1 MRRYRV
7 LTLSS
12 IGFLVLAGLSGLVL
26 AGLMNSMS
34 AFRSPFRAEV
44 LPEAAAL
51 GEAHTER
58 LVIVLVDALRYDT
71 SLDSLLMPALV
82 ELRAKGASAVMLA
95 RPPSYS
101 EPTWAALLSGAY
113 PELSGAPLFNLTYD
127 ELSPLPAETLF
138 SVSHRAG
145 LVTAVSGYNWFERMI
160 PAIERDAGFFTAG
173 EDHAADVTV
182 LQAALPWLAAR
193 DARLILIHLDQVDYA
208 GHHEGGPRDPHW
220 AQAAARVDGMLQ
232 SIIAQIDLERDTLLV
247 VGDHGQIDR
256 GGHGG
261 QDAEALRT
269 VFVAAGAG
277 VNSGDLGTIAMA
289 DVAPTMA
296 ALLGVPMPS
305 ANQGHLLPILT
316 NPPQSLS
323 ALAQQQTALA
333 QAYLTAIGQPGS
345 TAGIA
350 GAADPVAEAQAVIQ
364 HARESRLA
372 GERLPRAVISVA
384 ALALITAAALRSR
397 RALAPLALPALSAVV
412 FFHLLYVLV
421 EQRTYSLSSVESQTG
436 ILTAAAVNGL
446 AGYLLGVA
454 FVTWQAWRH
463 GERGVRVARSLQLY
477 TLLAAAMIL
486 PLLLPGYW
494 DFGLR
499 LTWTL
504 PNFLFAFLAFL
515 GLLQL
520 VLTCSLGVVLPP
532 LIGGGTYLLERIGA
546 AAIRST
552 HHPRCS
558 IARRS
563 NAPSDSRLRFSPPA
577 GTRGVTRPSF

>member
-7 LTLSS
+7 LATSS
-12 IGFLVLAGLSGLVL
+12 FGFLVLAGLSGLAL

-44 LPEAAAL
+44 LPQAAAV
-51 GEAHTER
+51 GEAQTER

-71 SLDSLLMPALV
+71 SLDSHLMPTLV
-82 ELRAKGASAVMLA
+82 GLRANGASAEMLA

-101 EPTWAALLSGAY
+101 EPMWATLLSGAY
-113 PELSGAPLFNLTYD
+113 PEISGAPLLNLAYD

-145 LVTAVSGYNWFERMI
+145 LTTAVSGFNWFERMI
-160 PAIERDAGFFTAG
+160 PAAERDAGFFTAG

-182 LQAALPWLAAR
+182 LEAALPWLAAR

-220 AQAAARVDGMLQ
+220 AEAAARVDGMLH
-232 SIIAQIDLERDTLLV
+232 SIISQLDLTRDTLLV

-261 QDAEALRT
+261 QDLEALTT
-269 VFVAAGAG
+269 VFVVAGAG
-277 VNSGDLGTIAMA
+277 VRPGDLGTIAMA

-296 ALLGVPMPS
+296 TLLGVPLPS
-305 ANQGHLLPILT
+305 ANQGHILPILIVS
-316 NPPQSLS
+316 PRSVS
-323 ALAQQQTALA
+323 ALTQQQTALA

-345 TAGIA
+345 TASIA
-350 GAADPVAEAQAVIQ
+350 EAADPVAEAQTVMQ
-364 HARESRLA
+364 RAREARLA
-372 GERLPRAVISVA
+372 DERLPRAVISVA
-384 ALALITAAALRSR
+384 VLALLTAAALRAR
-397 RALAPLALPALSAVV
+397 RAFAPLALPALSAVV
-412 FFHLLYVLV
+412 LFHVLYVLI

-436 ILTAAAVNGL
+436 ILTAAGVNGL
-446 AGYLLGVA
+446 AGYLLGA
-454 FVTWQAWRH
+454 ALVTWQAWQR
-463 GERGVRVARSLQLY
+463 GERGVFVAQRLHLY

-486 PLLLPGYW
+486 PLLLPGFW

-504 PNFLFAFLAFL
+504 PDFLFAFLAFL

-520 VLTCSLGVVLPP
+520 LLTCSLGVVLPA
-532 LIGGGTYLLERIGA
+532 LIGGGTHLLERIGA
-546 AAIRST
+546 RAM
-552 HHPRCS
+552 
-558 IARRS
+558 RRS
-563 NAPSDSRLRFSPPA
+563 GP
-577 GTRGVTRPSF
+577 RP